1 VDLMKLSKEELKAKI
16 SEKVTDPDL
25 SIELLEDVED
35 SFTEE
40 GEVDNTELEDLKE
53 KYSNL
58 QERYKARFLSGS
70 EEDEEESKE
79 DVPELEE
86 KEIVD
91 IKEI

>member
-1 VDLMKLSKEELKAKI
+1 MKLSKEELKAKI
-16 SEKVTDPDL
+16 SEKVTDPEL

-35 SFTEE
+35 SFVEE
-40 GEVDNTELEDLKE
+40 GAVDNTELEDLKE

-70 EEDEEESKE
+70 EEDVEESKE

-86 KEIVD
+86 KEVVD

>member
-1 VDLMKLSKEELKAKI
+1 MKLSKEELKAKI
-16 SEKVTDPDL
+16 SEKVTDPEL

-35 SFTEE
+35 SFSEE
-40 GEVDNTELEDLKE
+40 GEVDNTELEELKE

-70 EEDEEESKE
+70 EEDEEETKE

-86 KEIVD
+86 KEVVD

>member
-1 VDLMKLSKEELKAKI
+1 MKLSKEEFKTKI
-16 SEKVTDPDL
+16 SEKVTDPEL

-35 SFTEE
+35 SFLEE
-40 GEVDNTELEDLKE
+40 GEEDKTELEDLRE

-58 QERYKARFLSGS
+58 QEKYKARFLSGS
-70 EEDEEESKE
+70 EEDEEEKK

-86 KEIVD
+86 KEVVD

>member
-1 VDLMKLSKEELKAKI
+1 MKLSKEELKAKI
-16 SEKVTDPDL
+16 SEKVTDPEL

-35 SFTEE
+35 SFVEE
-40 GEVDNTELEDLKE
+40 GTVDNTELEDLKE

-86 KEIVD
+86 KEVVD

>member
-1 VDLMKLSKEELKAKI
+1 MKLSKEELKTKI
-16 SEKVTDPDL
+16 SEKVTDPEL

-35 SFTEE
+35 SFSEE
-40 GEVDNTELEDLKE
+40 GAVDNTELEDLKE
-53 KYSNL
+53 KYSDL

-70 EEDEEESKE
+70 EEDEEETKE

-86 KEIVD
+86 KEVVD

>member
-1 VDLMKLSKEELKAKI
+1 MKLSKEELKAKI
-16 SEKVTDPDL
+16 SEKVTDPEL

-40 GEVDNTELEDLKE
+40 GEVDNTELEDLRE

-58 QERYKARFLSGS
+58 QERYKTRFLSGS
-70 EEDEEESKE
+70 EDEDEEKK

-86 KEIVD
+86 KEVVD

>member
-1 VDLMKLSKEELKAKI
+1 MKLSKEELKAKI
-16 SEKVTDPDL
+16 SEKVTDPEL

-35 SFTEE
+35 SFVE

-58 QERYKARFLSGS
+58 QERYKNRFLGIPEESGES
-70 EEDEEESKE
+70 EEKK
-79 DVPELEE
+79 DVPELET
-86 KEIVD
+86 KDVID

>member
-1 VDLMKLSKEELKAKI
+1 MKLSKEELKAKI
-16 SEKVTDPDL
+16 SEKVTDPEL

-40 GEVDNTELEDLKE
+40 GEVDNTELEDLRE

-86 KEIVD
+86 KEVVD

>member
-1 VDLMKLSKEELKAKI
+1 MKLSKEELKTKI
-16 SEKVTDPDL
+16 SEKVTDPEL

-35 SFTEE
+35 SFSEE
-40 GEVDNTELEDLKE
+40 GEVDNTELEELKE

-86 KEIVD
+86 KEVVD

>member
-1 VDLMKLSKEELKAKI
+1 MKLSKEELKTKI

-35 SFTEE
+35 SFSEE
-40 GEVDNTELEDLKE
+40 GEEDKTELEDLRE

-58 QERYKARFLSGS
+58 QEKYKARFLSGS
-70 EEDEEESKE
+70 EEEEKK

-86 KEIVD
+86 KEVVD

>member
-1 VDLMKLSKEELKAKI
+1 MKLSKEELKAKI
-16 SEKVTDPDL
+16 SEKVTDPEL

-40 GEVDNTELEDLKE
+40 GEVDNIELEDLRE

-86 KEIVD
+86 KEVVD

>member
-1 VDLMKLSKEELKAKI
+1 MKLSKEELKTKI
-16 SEKVTDPDL
+16 SEKVTDPEL

-35 SFTEE
+35 SFSEE
-40 GEVDNTELEDLKE
+40 GEEDKTELEDLRE

-58 QERYKARFLSGS
+58 QEKYKARFLSGS
-70 EEDEEESKE
+70 EEEEEEKK

-86 KEIVD
+86 KEVVD

>member
-1 VDLMKLSKEELKAKI
+1 MKLTKEELKTKI
-16 SEKVTDPDL
+16 SEKVTDPEL
-25 SIELLEDVED
+25 SIELLEDIED
-35 SFTEE
+35 SFSEE
-40 GEVDNTELEDLKE
+40 GSVDNTELEDLRE

-70 EEDEEESKE
+70 EEEEEEEKK

-86 KEIVD
+86 KEVVD

>member
-1 VDLMKLSKEELKAKI
+1 MKLSKEELKAKI
-16 SEKVTDPDL
+16 SEKVTDPEL

-35 SFTEE
+35 SFSEE
-40 GEVDNTELEDLKE
+40 GEVDNTELEYLRE

-86 KEIVD
+86 KEVVD

>member
-1 VDLMKLSKEELKAKI
+1 MKLSKEELKTKI
-16 SEKVTDPDL
+16 SEKVTDPEL

-35 SFTEE
+35 SFSEE

-53 KYSNL
+53 KYSDL

-70 EEDEEESKE
+70 EEDEEETKE

-86 KEIVD
+86 KEVVD